1 MGNIKQSTIY
11 ILFFIIIFLV
21 TLSINKILAITL
33 LLVAL
38 FILIGKNIY
47 LRKIIK
53 ANKLYAGKNYSEA
66 LKLYR
71 QTVNRKNIPGFI
83 VNNYL
88 IMELKYGDCTI
99 AQNYI
104 NSLSLNN
111 SKIKSAD
118 LLSIKISK
126 SLVAWKNN
134 KSDEAINY
142 LKELLEESE
151 TTYLYETLTS
161 LLIVNNKLDDVQS
174 LDSLKKALN
183 YIDEKYQAKSISTS
197 VVGKNDG
204 NWYDSFVIGAGRKQ
218 GVKDDSIVING
229 NGLVGIV
236 YEVSDNYSKA
246 ISLLDTKSSVS
257 FKLLKDSNLKGVIT
271 QNSTLDDKEN
281 YKNKGYLYGYMFDS
295 SYNVL
300 PGDVVTTSGLGL
312 YPEGIPIGEVD
323 KVIDD
328 KNKSMKFVVVKPYV
342 NFKNIDDVT
351 IVEPRNIG

>member
-1 MGNIKQSTIY
+1 MISLRFDKNKKDKK
-11 ILFFIIIFLV
+11 
-21 TLSINKILAITL
+21 INFKVIATGVVAITL
-33 LLVAL
+33 IGIVGISIGRYGGNNPIGDKFVLD
-38 FILIGKNIY
+38 IIEPIGKNLNSGFTF
-47 LRKIIK
+47 LRDNFKDII
-53 ANKLYAGKNYSEA
+53 NYKS
-66 LKLYR
+66 
-71 QTVNRKNIPGFI
+71 
-83 VNNYL
+83 
-88 IMELKYGDCTI
+88 
-99 AQNYI
+99 
-104 NSLSLNN
+104 N
-111 SKIKSAD
+111 SKK
-118 LLSIKISK
+118 LE
-126 SLVAWKNN
+126 SLQ
-134 KSDEAINY
+134 DENEK
-142 LKELLEESE
+142 LKEEVIAL
-151 TTYLYETLTS
+151 
-161 LLIVNNKLDDVQS
+161 NNKLDDVQS

>member
-1 MGNIKQSTIY
+1 MSLKRDKNKRK
-11 ILFFIIIFLV
+11 
-21 TLSINKILAITL
+21 INFKVIATGVVAITL
-33 LLVAL
+33 IGIVGISIGRYGGNNPIGDKFVLD
-38 FILIGKNIY
+38 IIEPIGKNLNSGFTF
-47 LRKIIK
+47 LRDNFKDII
-53 ANKLYAGKNYSEA
+53 NYKS
-66 LKLYR
+66 
-71 QTVNRKNIPGFI
+71 
-83 VNNYL
+83 
-88 IMELKYGDCTI
+88 
-99 AQNYI
+99 
-104 NSLSLNN
+104 N
-111 SKIKSAD
+111 SKK
-118 LLSIKISK
+118 LE
-126 SLVAWKNN
+126 SLQ
-134 KSDEAINY
+134 DENEK
-142 LKELLEESE
+142 LKEEVIAL
-151 TTYLYETLTS
+151 
-161 LLIVNNKLDDVQS
+161 NNKLDDVQS

-281 YKNKGYLYGYMFDS
+281 YKNKDYLYGYMFDS

>member
-1 MGNIKQSTIY
+1 MISLRFDKNKKEKKINFKVIATG
-11 ILFFIIIFLV
+11 LV
-21 TLSINKILAITL
+21 AITL
-33 LLVAL
+33 IGIVGISIGRYSGKNPIGDKLVL
-38 FILIGKNIY
+38 DIIEPIGKN
-47 LRKIIK
+47 LNSGFTFLKENFKDII
-53 ANKLYAGKNYSEA
+53 NY
-66 LKLYR
+66 K
-71 QTVNRKNIPGFI
+71 
-83 VNNYL
+83 
-88 IMELKYGDCTI
+88 
-99 AQNYI
+99 
-104 NSLSLNN
+104 NN
-111 SKIKSAD
+111 SKKVE
-118 LLSIKISK
+118 
-126 SLVAWKNN
+126 SLR
-134 KSDEAINY
+134 DENEK
-142 LKELLEESE
+142 LKEEIIAL
-151 TTYLYETLTS
+151 
-161 LLIVNNKLDDVQS
+161 NNKLDDVQS

-204 NWYDSFVIGAGRKQ
+204 NWYDSFIIGAGKKQ
-218 GVKDDSIVING
+218 GVKEESIVING

-312 YPEGIPIGEVD
+312 YPEGIPIGEVE

-342 NFKNIDDVT
+342 NFKNIDDV
-351 IVEPRNIG
+351 IVVEPRNIG

>member
-1 MGNIKQSTIY
+1 MISLRFDK
-11 ILFFIIIFLV
+11 
-21 TLSINKILAITL
+21 NKKEKKVNFKVIATGVVAITL
-33 LLVAL
+33 
-38 FILIGKNIY
+38 IGIVGISIGRTKGSNP
-47 LRKIIK
+47 LG
-53 ANKLYAGKNYSEA
+53 ANMGM
-66 LKLYR
+66 
-71 QTVNRKNIPGFI
+71 T
-83 VNNYL
+83 
-88 IMELKYGDCTI
+88 TI
-99 AQNYI
+99 STIESAI
-104 NSLSLNN
+104 NSGFTF
-111 SKIKSAD
+111 IKSGFENVINFQKNA
-118 LLSIKISK
+118 KK
-126 SLVAWKNN
+126 AESLEEENEK
-134 KSDEAINY
+134 
-142 LKELLEESE
+142 LKEEVIAL
-151 TTYLYETLTS
+151 
-161 LLIVNNKLDDVQS
+161 NNKLDDVQS

>member
-1 MGNIKQSTIY
+1 MISLRFDKNKKEKK
-11 ILFFIIIFLV
+11 
-21 TLSINKILAITL
+21 INFKVIATGVVAITL
-33 LLVAL
+33 
-38 FILIGKNIY
+38 IGIVGISIGRYGGNNPIWDKFVLDIIEHIEKNLNSGFTF
-47 LRKIIK
+47 LRENFKDII
-53 ANKLYAGKNYSEA
+53 NYKS
-66 LKLYR
+66 
-71 QTVNRKNIPGFI
+71 
-83 VNNYL
+83 
-88 IMELKYGDCTI
+88 
-99 AQNYI
+99 
-104 NSLSLNN
+104 N
-111 SKIKSAD
+111 SKK
-118 LLSIKISK
+118 LE
-126 SLVAWKNN
+126 SLQ
-134 KSDEAINY
+134 DENEK
-142 LKELLEESE
+142 LKEEVIAL
-151 TTYLYETLTS
+151 
-161 LLIVNNKLDDVQS
+161 NNKLDDVQS

-257 FKLLKDSNLKGVIT
+257 FKLLKDSNFKGVIT

-281 YKNKGYLYGYMFDS
+281 YKNKGYLCGYMFDS